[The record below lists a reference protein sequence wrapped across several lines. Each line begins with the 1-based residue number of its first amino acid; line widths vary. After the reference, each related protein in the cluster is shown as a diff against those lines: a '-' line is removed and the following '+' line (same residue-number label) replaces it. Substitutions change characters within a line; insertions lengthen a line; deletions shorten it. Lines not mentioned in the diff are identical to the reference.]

1 MFNRSS
7 RDNAKKK
14 LSSAA
19 QKSTYI
25 LGLSCFY
32 HNSAASL
39 IKDGEIVAAA
49 EEERFTRVKNDRR
62 FPAYAANY
70 CLEEGGIQQT
80 DLAAV
85 VYYDNAS
92 LTFERL
98 MHTSASGRRDW
109 QRGLAS
115 HHAVVGAL

>member
-1 MFNRSS
+1 MRK
-7 RDNAKKK
+7 RHCPQQLK
-14 LSSAA
+14 
-19 QKSTYI
+19 KSTYV

-49 EEERFTRVKNDRR
+49 EEERFTRIKNDRR

-80 DLAAV
+80 ELAAV

-98 MHTSASGRRDW
+98 MHTL
-109 QRGLAS
+109 LA
-115 HHAVVGAL
+115 VGATGKEAWHRIMPSWVRSKFIYPN